1 MAEDALYI
9 MTSGIHGALTP
20 PSRPWFRLTWAD
32 DKIDKVEPLAAWLQ
46 ECERLL
52 QEELHKS
59 NFYTSIDNCYIEHG
73 GFGVTCM
80 FVGALDAI
88 SDAAFHFESL
98 TVGEYAYSFGEVG
111 VVNTFF
117 RTLYLSP
124 RQIVEQFPKNAP
136 SDLRAKVKNKDSGI
150 DTVDQVILEVVLKEK
165 HADFNYRR
173 YFFWLQDQERSD
185 DKREDEAF
193 HTDSFYEHPYAVGR
207 WTTVS
212 RDAYA
217 LGPGVRAVPD
227 VRRLQEVEK
236 SVLMAAHK
244 MVDPPV
250 NVPARMRGKLSTLP
264 GAKNYS
270 ASPNEKVEPVYTM
283 QFDLSSAGVVLERI
297 EGRIQK
303 CFYNDVFLTGSR
315 DPNASPYKATEV
327 TAREQE
333 RMLRLGPVVER
344 LQHEF
349 LRPIIERCFNIM
361 LRAGKFPPLSAELQ
375 EMAGEYKI
383 TLVSP
388 LATAQR
394 QVALQG
400 INSFLA
406 FLGQAAQFNQSILD
420 NIDVDEAARDYA
432 DITGV
437 RYGILRTKDEVK
449 QIRQGRQKAMQ
460 AERERQDQMQRE
472 AMTSELDSQRA
483 ATQKTQADA
492 GLTLIEGQQKA
503 TEAGIL

>member
-1 MAEDALYI
+1 LFI
-9 MTSGIHGALTP
+9 
-20 PSRPWFRLTWAD
+20 
-32 DKIDKVEPLAAWLQ
+32 
-46 ECERLL
+46 
-52 QEELHKS
+52 
-59 NFYTSIDNCYIEHG
+59 
-73 GFGVTCM
+73 
-80 FVGALDAI
+80 GALDPA

-98 TVGEYAYSFGEVG
+98 TVGEYAYSFGDVG

-117 RTLYLSP
+117 RTLYLSS

-136 SDLRAKVKNKDSGI
+136 LSLRAKVKKKESGI
-150 DTVDQVILEVVLKEK
+150 DVVDQVILEVVLKES
-165 HADFNYRR
+165 HADFKYRR
-173 YFFWLQDQERSD
+173 YFFWLQDKERSD
-185 DKREDEAF
+185 DKREDGAF
-193 HTDSFYEHPYAVGR
+193 HTDSFYEHPYVVGR

-217 LGPGVRAVPD
+217 LGPGVRAVPEI
-227 VRRLQEVEK
+227 RRLQEVEK
-236 SVLMAAHK
+236 SVLMATHK

-250 NVPARMRGKLSTLP
+250 NAPARMRGKLSTLP

-270 ASPNEKVEPVYTM
+270 ASPNEKVEPVYAM

-349 LRPIIERCFNIM
+349 LRPIVERCFNIM
-361 LRAGKFPPLSAELQ
+361 LRAGKFPIMSGELQ
-375 EMAGEYKI
+375 EMAGDYKI

-406 FLGQAAQFNQSILD
+406 FLGQAAQFDQSILD

-437 RYGILRTKDEVK
+437 RYGILRTTDEV
-449 QIRQGRQKAMQ
+449 QQVREARQKAMQ
-460 AERERQDQMQRE
+460 AEKAKQE
-472 AMTSELDSQRA
+472 AMQNASMQSEMSSQQA
-483 ATQKTQADA
+483 ATQKTQAEA
-492 GLTLIEGQQKA
+492 GVALVEGQQKA
-503 TEAGIL
+503 VEAGIL